1 MIKAV
6 RKRLEVLLVRA
17 GLKVVTPRSRR
28 AVLRMAAVL
37 GWLAWLVSVDRRRV
51 GRANLDQVFGARLTP
66 RAKRR
71 LLQRSF
77 ETMALTVLDMFWFS
91 RDTAERVRRWVRLD
105 PSFERVLQPGPL
117 VCVTA
122 HLANWEV
129 LGLAT
134 AERGQKLVTVA
145 APIKNPAVD
154 ALLMQSRRLT
164 GQAMVPRQG
173 AAQALLRALRRGE
186 TIALVL
192 DQNTRPSH
200 GGMFVDFFG
209 LPATMS
215 TAGALLAHRTQTE
228 LFFGFCRREA
238 DGGYRAYSS
247 GTLSPTLLRR
257 DRIDEDVVALTQ
269 RIAGVI
275 EREIL
280 AQPEA
285 WMWMYK
291 RWKRIRPG
299 DSPSRYPRYST
310 PLPPSF
316 FPPRQRSL
324 SRHPRSSTP
333 LPPD

>member
-6 RKRLEVLLVRA
+6 RKRIEVLLVRA
-17 GLKVVTPRSRR
+17 GLSVVAPRSRR
-28 AVLRMAAVL
+28 AVVRMAAVL
-37 GWLAWLVSVDRRRV
+37 GWLTWLFSVDRRRV
-51 GRANLDQVFGARLTP
+51 GRANLDHVFGDRLTP

-71 LLQRSF
+71 LLQHSF

-91 RDTAERVRRWVRLD
+91 RDTVERVSRWVRLD

-129 LGLAT
+129 LGLAV

-154 ALLMQSRRLT
+154 ALLLQSRRLT

-173 AAQALLRALRRGE
+173 AARALLRALRRGE

-192 DQNTRPSH
+192 DQNTRPSR

-228 LFFGFCRREA
+228 LFFWF
-238 DGGYRAYSS
+238 
-247 GTLSPTLLRR
+247 L
-257 DRIDEDVVALTQ
+257 
-269 RIAGVI
+269 
-275 EREIL
+275 
-280 AQPEA
+280 
-285 WMWMYK
+285 
-291 RWKRIRPG
+291 
-299 DSPSRYPRYST
+299 PSR
-310 PLPPSF
+310 
-316 FPPRQRSL
+316 
-324 SRHPRSSTP
+324 SRWRLLCVFARHTVARPVAPRSN
-333 LPPD
+333 